1 MIAAWFAVVSFLL
14 IGYVVLDGR
23 NFGVGM
29 LHWVVAKTPQERR
42 QVFSAIGPL
51 WSWHEVWLVAF
62 GGTLVAVFPRLMAS
76 AFSGYYLAL
85 MLILW
90 GLILRGLSLEL
101 AGHIND
107 PLWQGFW
114 DFVFVFANFLLAI
127 LFGTAAGNLERGVP
141 LDPEGNFSMAFFT
154 HFRTTGHVG
163 LLDWY
168 TGSVAIFVAV
178 LLAAHGATYLTLKTE
193 GAVHDRSATCA
204 SRLWAAVVPFFIAIS
219 AESWVVRRDLFEQAI
234 CKPFCWIGLVSIIAS
249 AITLISG
256 LVSRREARAFAG
268 STGIIIAV
276 LGTGAAALFPVML
289 HSTLA
294 PENALTAYTVASN
307 ASAFLY
313 ASIWW
318 PIGFVLSLIYF
329 VFISRRYTGRASAKQ
344 ANQGSYDLGEPT
356 NTMNEHRPRVV
367 IVGGGFG
374 GLAAAKGLRWSP
386 VDVILIDRTNHHLFQ
401 PLLYQV
407 ATSVLAPGQIASP
420 IRDILSRQR
429 NTTVILGEVTN
440 VNKEERCIVANSANR
455 ADVRIPYDYL
465 ILATG
470 ARHSYFGRDD
480 FEQFAPGM
488 KTLVDAVA
496 IRNRVLQ
503 TFEQA
508 EAEED
513 PPQHRNLLTFVLVGA
528 GPTGVEMAAALAV
541 MVQTTL
547 RSQFRRID
555 PLSARI
561 VLVDMANRVLG
572 TFAETIS
579 VAAKQRLERLGV
591 EVLLGKAVE
600 KIDEDGITVAGERI
614 ASKTVIWTA
623 GVAPSPAGKWLAVE
637 TDRAGR
643 VKVKEDCSVPGH
655 SEIFVLGDTAFF
667 QQDGKPLPG
676 VAQVAMQQGH
686 YVGKLIDRRLSG
698 KSSPRPFRYFDKG
711 NMAVVG
717 KGFAVLQSGKIH
729 MSGILAYLAWAGI
742 HIQFLATTNLRVS
755 VFVQWV
761 WTFLTGQRG
770 SRLILNHV
778 AGPNIA
784 KPQNPIATDVNGTS
798 PVVSHP

>member
-1 MIAAWFAVVSFLL
+1 VTALSFAVVSFML

-29 LHWVVAKTPQERR
+29 LHWLVAKTPHERR
-42 QVFSAIGPL
+42 QVIAAIGPL
-51 WSWHEVWLVAF
+51 WSWHEVWLVGF
-62 GGTLVAVFPRLMAS
+62 GGTLIAMFPRLMAS
-76 AFSGYYLAL
+76 AFAGYYLAL

-90 GLILRGLSLEL
+90 GLILRGISLEV
-101 AGHIND
+101 AGQIND

-114 DFVFVFANFLLAI
+114 DLVFVFANFLLAI

-141 LDPEGNFSMAFFT
+141 IDSDGDFSMAFFT
-154 HFRTTGHVG
+154 DFRTSGHVG

-168 TGSVAIFVAV
+168 TVSVAIFVAV

-193 GAVHDRSATCA
+193 GIVHQRSATFTR
-204 SRLWAAVVPFFIAIS
+204 RLWTSVVPLFVLIS
-219 AESWVVRRDLFEQAI
+219 VESRIVRPDLFQQALY
-234 CKPFCWIGLVSIIAS
+234 KPFCWIGLLVIIAS

-256 LVSRREARAFAG
+256 LLTHHETRAFVG
-268 STGIIIAV
+268 SNGILIGV
-276 LGTGAAALFPVML
+276 LATGAAALFPEML

-294 PENALTAYTVASN
+294 PENSLTAYTVAPN
-307 ASAFLY
+307 ASAFRY
-313 ASIWW
+313 ATVWW
-318 PIGFVLSLIYF
+318 PISFSLAILYYC
-329 VFISRRYTGRASAKQ
+329 FISRRYAGKASAKDDNRGLYQ
-344 ANQGSYDLGEPT
+344 SENEGK
-356 NTMNEHRPRVV
+356 TMNEHQPRVV

-374 GLAAAKGLRWSP
+374 GLAVAKSLRWAP
-386 VDVILIDRTNHHLFQ
+386 VEVILIDRTNHHLFQ

-407 ATSVLAPGQIASP
+407 ATSVLAPGQIATP

-429 NTTVILGEVTN
+429 NTTVILGEVTA
-440 VNKEERCIVANSANR
+440 VNKDQCCIVASSADR
-455 ADVRIPYDYL
+455 ADVQIPYDFL

-470 ARHSYFGRDD
+470 ARHSYFGNNK

-488 KTLVDAVA
+488 KTLADAVM
-496 IRNRVLQ
+496 IRNRILQ

-513 PPQHRNLLTFVLVGA
+513 PSQHRDLLTFVLVGA

-541 MVQTTL
+541 MVRTTL

-572 TFAETIS
+572 TFADNIS
-579 VAAKQRLERLGV
+579 AAAKQRLERLGV

-600 KIDEDGITVAGERI
+600 MIDEDGITTGGKRI
-614 ASKTVIWTA
+614 VSKTVIWTA

-643 VKVKEDCSVPGH
+643 VKIGPDCSVPGH
-655 SEIFVLGDTAFF
+655 SEIFVVGDTAVLL
-667 QQDGKPLPG
+667 QDGKPLPG
-676 VAQVAMQQGH
+676 VAQVAMQQGR
-686 YVGKLIDRRLSG
+686 YVGELIGRRVLG
-698 KSSPRPFRYFDKG
+698 KSAPRPFRYFDKG

-717 KGFAVLQSGKIH
+717 KGFAVLQSGKLH
-729 MSGILAYLAWAGI
+729 MSGFVAWLAWAGI
-742 HIQFLATTNLRVS
+742 HIQFLATANLRVS
-755 VFVQWV
+755 VFVQWI

-770 SRLILNHV
+770 SRLIVNHNTFPNDAKSQKPV
-778 AGPNIA
+778 ATGN
-784 KPQNPIATDVNGTS
+784 DRVS
-798 PVVSHP
+798 PVASHP

>member
-1 MIAAWFAVVSFLL
+1 MIAIWFTVVSFML
-14 IGYVVLDGR
+14 IGYVILDGR
-23 NFGVGM
+23 NFGAGM
-29 LHWVVAKTPQERR
+29 LHWFVAKTPQERR
-42 QVFSAIGPL
+42 QVFSATGPL

-62 GGTLVAVFPRLMAS
+62 GGTLFAVFPRLMAS

-90 GLILRGLSLEL
+90 GLILRGISIEV
-101 AGHIND
+101 AGQIND
-107 PLWQGFW
+107 PLWRGFW

-154 HFRTTGHVG
+154 NFRTTGQVG

-168 TGSVAIFVAV
+168 TVSVAIFVAV
-178 LLAAHGATYLTLKTE
+178 LLAAHGATYLRLKTE
-193 GAVHDRSATCA
+193 GKVHHRSATF
-204 SRLWAAVVPFFIAIS
+204 SRRLWTAVVPLFILIS
-219 AESWVVRRDLFEQAI
+219 VESRVVRPDLFQQALY
-234 CKPFCWIGLVSIIAS
+234 KPFCWIGLLVIIAS

-256 LVSRREARAFAG
+256 LSTDHETRAFVG
-268 STGIIIAV
+268 SNGILISV
-276 LGTGAAALFPVML
+276 LATGAAALFPVML

-294 PENALTAYTVASN
+294 PENSLTAYAVASN
-307 ASAFLY
+307 ASAFRY
-313 ASIWW
+313 ATVWW
-318 PIGFVLSLIYF
+318 PISFALAILYYF
-329 VFISRRYTGRASAKQ
+329 FISRRYAGKARAKDD
-344 ANQGSYDLGEPT
+344 NQGFYQPEKEGK
-356 NTMNEHRPRVV
+356 TMNEHQPRVA

-374 GLAAAKGLRWSP
+374 GLAAAKSLRWAP
-386 VDVILIDRTNHHLFQ
+386 VEVILIDRTNHHLFQ

-407 ATSVLAPGQIASP
+407 ATSVLAPGQIATP
-420 IRDILSRQR
+420 IRDILRKQT
-429 NTTVILGEVTN
+429 NTTVILGEVTA
-440 VNKEERCIVANSANR
+440 VNKNQRYIVANSVDR

-470 ARHSYFGRDD
+470 ARHSYFGHNE
-480 FEQFAPGM
+480 FERFAPGM
-488 KTLVDAVA
+488 KTLVDAVM
-496 IRNRVLQ
+496 IRNRILQ

-513 PPQHRNLLTFVLVGA
+513 PTRHRDLLTFVLVGA
-528 GPTGVEMAAALAV
+528 GPTGVEMAAAIAV
-541 MVQTTL
+541 MVRTTL

-555 PLSARI
+555 PISARI

-572 TFAETIS
+572 TFADNIS

-600 KIDEDGITVAGERI
+600 MIDEDGITTGSERI

-623 GVAPSPAGKWLAVE
+623 GVAPSQAGKWLAVE

-643 VKVKEDCSVPGH
+643 VKIEPDCSVPGH
-655 SEIFVLGDTAFF
+655 SEIFVVGDTALL

-676 VAQVAMQQGH
+676 VAQVAMQQGR

-698 KSSPRPFRYFDKG
+698 KSAPRPFRYFDKG

-729 MSGILAYLAWAGI
+729 LSGFIAWLAWAAI
-742 HIQFLATTNLRVS
+742 HIQFLATANLRVS
-755 VFVQWV
+755 VFVQWM

-770 SRLILNHV
+770 SRLIVNHSTL
-778 AGPNIA
+778 PNDTKSQKSA
-784 KPQNPIATDVNGTS
+784 ATGNNRAS